1 MKKIIQLV
9 CVLLIST
16 CMGGCSNR
24 DGMIDEPVENTSHTA
39 ENTVLNSGDVE
50 VIETHAS
57 ILGDITDPDEV
68 YKNASHVAIIEVL
81 SVDGCS
87 NVDQGNGAYIYPY
100 TDGKAVVRQAYKG
113 DFQEGQEITFVRMG
127 GTIGWED
134 YLNSLSEN
142 EREKT
147 ERLSGE
153 DHPVY
158 VKEIFS
164 DDIEIESHKT
174 YLAYMDDEDV
184 SIEGA
189 YAIIGWQGGLR
200 EITDGKVK
208 NNFTGEYQEISD
220 IIPQLQ

>member
-16 CMGGCSNR
+16 CIGGCTNKSEMINGFDHNANSITDSDTSNNE
-24 DGMIDEPVENTSHTA
+24 DI
-39 ENTVLNSGDVE
+39 E

-68 YKNASHVAIIEVL
+68 YENASHVAVIEVI
-81 SVDGCS
+81 SIDGCS
-87 NVDQGNGAYIYPY
+87 NVDQRNGAYIYPY
-100 TDGKAVVRQAYKG
+100 TYGKASVRQVYKG
-113 DFQEGQEITFVRMG
+113 DFQEDQEITFVRMG

-153 DHPVY
+153 DNPTY

-164 DDIEIESHKT
+164 DDIEIESGKT
-174 YLAYMDDEDV
+174 YLTYMDDEDV
-184 SIEGA
+184 SMEGA

-208 NNFTGEYQEISD
+208 NNFTGEYEGIGD
-220 IIPQLQ
+220 ILK

>member
-1 MKKIIQLV
+1 MII
-9 CVLLIST
+9 CAVLLSVCI
-16 CMGGCSNR
+16 GGCSNQE
-24 DGMIDEPVENTSHTA
+24 GMIDEPVEDTSHTA

-68 YKNASHVAIIEVL
+68 YENASHVAVIEVI
-81 SVDGCS
+81 SIDGCS
-87 NVDQGNGAYIYPY
+87 NVDQRNGAYIYPY
-100 TDGKAVVRQAYKG
+100 TYGKASVRQVYKG
-113 DFQEGQEITFVRMG
+113 DFQEDQEITFVRMG
-127 GTIGWED
+127 GTIDWED

-153 DHPVY
+153 DNPTY

-164 DDIEIESHKT
+164 DDIEIESGKT
-174 YLAYMDDEDV
+174 YLTYMDDEDV
-184 SIEGA
+184 SMEGA

-220 IIPQLQ
+220 IIPQLH